1 MLKDLTTEIQEL
13 SKDSKFVRN
22 LSLASI
28 LAIGCLFSLSD
39 LQSQTTKASEKA
51 TITNMSQSTTR
62 FIVGR

>member
-13 SKDSKFVRN
+13 SKDLKFVRN

-28 LAIGCLFSLSD
+28 LAISCLFSLSD

-51 TITNMSQSTTR
+51 TITNMSQSTTK
-62 FIVGR
+62 FIVER